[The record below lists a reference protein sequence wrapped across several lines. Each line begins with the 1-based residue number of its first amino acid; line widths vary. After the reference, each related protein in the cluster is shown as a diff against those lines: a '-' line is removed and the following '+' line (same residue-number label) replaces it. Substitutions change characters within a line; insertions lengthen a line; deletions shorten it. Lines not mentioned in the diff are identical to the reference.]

1 MPIHAWTKNGLVI
14 RSAHQL
20 LQCCAVDALTRRHR
34 PDSGVSPLML
44 GHRGRHS
51 YGSEQQA
58 RGEADAR
65 TMLLQPASNRRIL
78 LCGPALVH
86 PQPRTTRD
94 QRPSQAHRTSGTPLR
109 GTRGGTHAGAEGA
122 SRRPWR
128 ARWEG
133 LHPQVGPP
141 PGHSTWHPAPHLLAP
156 PQPHLIDVYYL
167 SHAFPRQMNHQQRKP
182 TTPPTTTI
190 TATDMPAIAPVERA
204 LLFALDDVHLPPSRV

>member
-1 MPIHAWTKNGLVI
+1 MI

-20 LQCCAVDALTRRHR
+20 LQCCTVDALTRRHR
-34 PDSGVSPLML
+34 PDSWVSPLML

-78 LCGPALVH
+78 LCGPALLH
-86 PQPRTTRD
+86 PRPHKTRD

-141 PGHSTWHPAPHLLAP
+141 PGHSTWHPVPRLPAP
-156 PQPHLIDVYYL
+156 PQPHPHRRLLPKCY
-167 SHAFPRQMNHQQRKP
+167 AFPRQTNHQHKNP
-182 TTPPTTTI
+182 TSPPTTAI
-190 TATDMPAIAPVERA
+190 TATEIPAIAPVER
-204 LLFALDDVHLPPSRV
+204 LGSLLPPVLLSPLPPPLVLT